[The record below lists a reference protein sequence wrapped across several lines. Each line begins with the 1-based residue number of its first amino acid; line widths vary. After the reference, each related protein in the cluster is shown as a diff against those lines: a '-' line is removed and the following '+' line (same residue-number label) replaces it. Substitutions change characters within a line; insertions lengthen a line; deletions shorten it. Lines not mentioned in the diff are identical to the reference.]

1 MKSLANKKLSLLD
14 HSDSTSL
21 KLSFQHFLLRSR
33 TNLYPYY
40 VLFIQC
46 SFLCWFACLFVC
58 LILGSLTMPEPF
70 SEGFWGRS
78 SNKIKP
84 RKHLPTLPVCR
95 TVCPVSQCPTGQ
107 CELLTLLGQAIRPCR
122 RPDKLSPNVSAGHP
136 FAPLDGHH
144 HRHPRL
150 CTNQCTKGARSV
162 TIYCPCLP
170 APPTF

>member
-1 MKSLANKKLSLLD
+1 MPRYHLSKFGII
-14 HSDSTSL
+14 TM
-21 KLSFQHFLLRSR
+21 
-33 TNLYPYY
+33 PE
-40 VLFIQC
+40 V
-46 SFLCWFACLFVC
+46 
-58 LILGSLTMPEPF
+58 ILGQTEPF

-84 RKHLPTLPVCR
+84 RKRLQTLRVCR
-95 TVCPVSQCPTGQ
+95 TVCPVSQCPIGQ
-107 CELLTLLGQAIRPCR
+107 CELLTLLGECELRTLLGQAIRPCR

-170 APPTF
+170 APSDFLISVSLLQSDLVLSSPV

>member
-1 MKSLANKKLSLLD
+1 M
-14 HSDSTSL
+14 
-21 KLSFQHFLLRSR
+21 
-33 TNLYPYY
+33 
-40 VLFIQC
+40 
-46 SFLCWFACLFVC
+46 
-58 LILGSLTMPEPF
+58 
-70 SEGFWGRS
+70 S
-78 SNKIKP
+78 SY
-84 RKHLPTLPVCR
+84 HLPNFGIIDNARSNFGSKQNHYLRRFGGGLQTRSNRGSTFRRCQCVGQCA
-95 TVCPVSQCPTGQ
+95 QCPTGQ

-170 APPTF
+170 APSDSLISVSLLWTVQSDLVLSSPV